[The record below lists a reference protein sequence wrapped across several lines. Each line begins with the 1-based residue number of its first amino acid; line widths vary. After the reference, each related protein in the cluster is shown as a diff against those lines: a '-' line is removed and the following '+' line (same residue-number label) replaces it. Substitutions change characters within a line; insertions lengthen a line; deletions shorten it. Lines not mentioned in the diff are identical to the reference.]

1 MTTFFD
7 NFKPMSKTFKRV
19 KGFTL
24 IELLI
29 VVAIISILVTVG
41 AVSFSRIQRQ
51 GRDAERKTDLR
62 EIESALE
69 IYYADKGEYPDGTF
83 GGATVRS
90 AISYNT
96 YPWIPDLEPYMTNG
110 IPIDPTN
117 CSNCA
122 DDVGGHYYLYEV
134 YGFNADHYHLMTN
147 LENNSDSDRRG
158 VDGMGILNS
167 SPCNEEPWATWTSG
181 AYKSFPQYDW
191 CASSAT
197 TGYTPF

>member
-1 MTTFFD
+1 MTTLSD
-7 NFKPMSKTFKRV
+7 NFKTMSKPLKKV

-29 VVAIISILVTVG
+29 VVAIISILVSIG

-69 IYYADKGEYPDGTF
+69 LYYADKGEYPDGTF
-83 GGATVRS
+83 GGATVRIATS
-90 AISYNT
+90 VNT
-96 YPWIPDLEPYMTNG
+96 YPWIPDLEPYMANG

-122 DDVGGHYYLYEV
+122 DDAGGHFYLYEV
-134 YGFNADHYHLMTN
+134 YGNNRDHYHVMIN
-147 LENNSDSDRRG
+147 LENNSDSDRRDVSDG
-158 VDGMGILNS
+158 VSKPNF
-167 SPCNEEPWATWTSG
+167 SPCNEEPWGTWTFG
-181 AYKSFPQYDW
+181 AYKTFPNYDW
-191 CASSAT
+191 CVSSPT
-197 TGYTPF
+197 TGYAP